1 MNTLYEKCDSL
12 NSPIECFMDYGS
24 RCSFPIKPHWH
35 YFMEIIYIFEGHA
48 EVRSGSTVISAGRGD
63 MALFHPKAFIPYP
76 PTRPMI

>member
-48 EVRSGSTVISAGRGD
+48 EVRSGST
-63 MALFHPKAFIPYP
+63 ALSSLI
-76 PTRPMI
+76 